1 MRFYA
6 FAFLAAF
13 LLAFNFSA
21 NSQSC
26 DDCRYISPVF
36 DSVTV
41 ETVHFGKAL
50 TIEGDTQQLYM
61 DIYQPFG
68 DTATDRPLV
77 MFAFGGGFVQGSKDD
92 WYVVEVCKHFT
103 RAGYVC
109 AAMDYRVGIDY
120 LEIAVGQHARIF
132 FRPMQDY
139 RAAVQ
144 YMKADYAELGN
155 NYNIDT
161 NKIFAGGASAGA
173 ITALMMM
180 YCDTVSEME
189 EMYISGDPLDDLGG
203 FNSTTGFY
211 PNYSWDCMAVVNVA
225 GALIDASWIEQG
237 DVPVI
242 SAHGDEDDVVPYNS
256 GPFGGITFGVF
267 NLEGSYVV
275 DSIAR
280 DRGVCSY
287 LYTMEGKNHPSE
299 DLGLP
304 YIYGVV
310 YRMMLR
316 MHALLE
322 DRSFCCP
329 LEVEVTTGDTV
340 YYGDNT
346 PPFTLNAEVSG
357 DNGNPE
363 VRWCEIPCTNGSDQ
377 WDITVQP
384 DSTLDFVTVIS
395 YESGCQDGHLVVVA
409 DSALLVQPPPNGIG
423 ELSDAV
429 SMSIFP
435 QPASSL
441 FTVQADMS
449 DYKGS
454 DTSIDIIGIDGQLV
468 LSKAFIASGNTLNMS
483 IDANTLA
490 SGTYFILLKANGELI
505 GAKKVMIAK

>member
-1 MRFYA
+1 M
-6 FAFLAAF
+6 
-13 LLAFNFSA
+13 
-21 NSQSC
+21 Q
-26 DDCRYISPVF
+26 
-36 DSVTV
+36 
-41 ETVHFGKAL
+41 E
-50 TIEGDTQQLYM
+50 LYM
-61 DIYQPFG
+61 DIYQPYG
-68 DTATDRPLV
+68 DTVTNRPLV

-103 RAGYVC
+103 CAGYVC

-120 LEIAVGQHARIF
+120 LEIAQGQHARIF

-189 EMYISGDPLDDLGG
+189 EMYITGDPLDELGG

-225 GALIDASWIEQG
+225 GALIDAEWIEPG
-237 DVPVI
+237 DVPVV
-242 SAHGDEDDVVPYNS
+242 SAHGDEDDVVPY
-256 GPFGGITFGVF
+256 GTGAFGGITLGVF

-275 DSIAR
+275 DSIAKE
-280 DRGVCSY
+280 RGVCSY
-287 LYTMEGKNHPSE
+287 LYTMKGKNHPSE

-340 YYGDNT
+340 YYGENT
-346 PPFTLNAEVSG
+346 PPFTLSAEVQNDSG
-357 DNGNPE
+357 N
-363 VRWCEIPCTNGSDQ
+363 VALRWCDIPCSDVSEQ
-377 WDITVQP
+377 WNITVQP
-384 DSTLDFVTVIS
+384 DSNLDFVTVIS
-395 YESGCQDGHLVVVA
+395 YENGCQDGHLVVVA
-409 DSALLVQPPPNGIG
+409 DSSLLIPPPPDGIE
-423 ELSDAV
+423 ELNNAV
-429 SMSIFP
+429 SMNIYP

-441 FTVQADMS
+441 FTVQADLSMYR
-449 DYKGS
+449 DA
-454 DTSIDIIGIDGQLV
+454 DASIEIISMEGQLV
-468 LSKAFIASGNTLNMS
+468 LTKAFNTAGNTLNAD
-483 IDANTLA
+483 IDSRSLA
-490 SGTYFILLKANGELI
+490 SGTYFILLKTNGELV
-505 GAKKVMIAK
+505 GAKKVMISK